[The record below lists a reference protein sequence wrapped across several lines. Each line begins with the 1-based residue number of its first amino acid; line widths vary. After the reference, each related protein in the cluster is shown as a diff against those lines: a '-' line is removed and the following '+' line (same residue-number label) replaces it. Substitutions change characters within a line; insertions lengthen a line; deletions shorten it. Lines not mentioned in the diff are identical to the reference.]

1 MQRAPDH
8 NNLKPKTERAKNNI
22 IYTCVHVLKYIA
34 AWKKQNNTFAL
45 LNYRTTKTD
54 IKIKLRHIDNLYT

>member
-1 MQRAPDH
+1 MQSTRSYC

-54 IKIKLRHIDNLYT
+54 IKIKLVVLKTKK